1 MTTLTPSPFSSQRRQ
16 ALAMA
21 NAVRLARADVKRD
34 LRAGRV
40 DITTVLAEPPSC
52 LRTAPIL
59 DVLLTIPGVGQHR
72 AGKLLF
78 RAQCSPTKTVGEMT
92 DRQRR
97 AIAEHLR

>member
-21 NAVRLARADVKRD
+21 NAVRLARADLKRD

-59 DVLLTIPGVGQHR
+59 DVLLTIPGWANTEPGSC
-72 AGKLLF
+72 
-78 RAQCSPTKTVGEMT
+78 CSE
-92 DRQRR
+92 RNARR
-97 AIAEHLR
+97 RRRSGR